1 MDPPKAVVVVNVS
14 PGVFLVSGTGAEVG
28 TKVPTEFGT
37 MHTGSFPCKC
47 TVPSGWLD
55 ICLDILVGGNGDG
68 RPGGIGN
75 IIQALNVSA
84 CFRVV
89 LERWQGPTDTGIR
102 DSDTTKCNA
111 IFPIVAY
118 VVRSVHT

>member
-1 MDPPKAVVVVNVS
+1 
-14 PGVFLVSGTGAEVG
+14 VSGTGAEVG
-28 TKVPTEFGT
+28 TNVPTEFGT

-55 ICLDILVGGNGDG
+55 ICLESLVGDNRDG

-75 IIQALNVSA
+75 MIQALDVLA

-89 LERWQGPTDTGIR
+89 LELWQGPTDTAIR
-102 DSDTTKCNA
+102 DSNTTECSTVLL
-111 IFPIVAY
+111 IVAY
-118 VVRSVHT
+118 VTRLVRS